1 MLVVF
6 ENGIQVNVETSVA
19 MQMLAL
25 AFGSN
30 VKPAS
35 VETPTPVAST
45 PVASTPVVAEQPKAY
60 KASRN
65 ITEAGFD
72 FEVVAENG
80 GIVAKGVGGK
90 YLPNTLRKVCNYHI
104 KSAGFKWDGTDKC
117 YKGGDSSKIDTHIT
131 QEEYNRY
138 ADKVDARN
146 ARKYGA

>member
-1 MLVVF
+1 MFTIPNNAVVAD
-6 ENGIQVNVETSVA
+6 NTVVINNV
-19 MQMLAL
+19 
-25 AFGSN
+25 AFKVTDDIAKAIYELCVGA
-30 VKPAS
+30 V
-35 VETPTPVAST
+35 PTAPVA
-45 PVASTPVVAEQPKAY
+45 PTPVVAEQHKAY

-80 GIVAKGVGGK
+80 GIVAKGAGGK

-104 KSAGFKWDGTDKC
+104 RLAGFTWDGTDKC

-138 ADKVDARN
+138 ADKVDNRN
-146 ARKYGA
+146 KNKYGA